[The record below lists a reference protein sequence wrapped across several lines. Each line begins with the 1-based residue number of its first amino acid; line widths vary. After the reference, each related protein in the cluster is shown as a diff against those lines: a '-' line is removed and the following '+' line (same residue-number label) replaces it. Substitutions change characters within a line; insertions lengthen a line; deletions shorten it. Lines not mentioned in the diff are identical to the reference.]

1 MSKIALAQV
10 RPELGDKEAN
20 LHKIQ
25 DVINRTDAELIIFP
39 EMFLTGYTIRD
50 RIMALAETLEGESV
64 QAISKMASDS
74 GKSIIVGMPERDMN
88 KQGIIYNSALVAL
101 PDGSV
106 STTRKTYLVN
116 FGPFEE
122 ETYFSSGGPAFP
134 IYDTTVG
141 KVAVIICFD
150 IFFPE
155 LTKYYALKGVDMVVC
170 ISASPSATREFFE
183 KMMVARA
190 IENTIFLAYAN
201 LVGTEKNMV
210 FWGGDALIGPR
221 GGVLAKGPLYEED
234 IIEVEV
240 NLSDLDVAR
249 QFRPTIKET
258 RGDVLSQLAR
268 LYDAADENPY
278 SQV

>member
-20 LHKIQ
+20 LNKMHDIISK
-25 DVINRTDAELIIFP
+25 TDASLIIFP

-50 RIMALAETLEGESV
+50 KTMALAETLEGESV
-64 QAISKMASDS
+64 KAISKMASDS
-74 GKSIIVGMPERDMN
+74 GKAIIVGMPERDMD
-88 KQGIIYNSALVAL
+88 KQGILYNSALVAL

-122 ETYFSSGGPAFP
+122 ETYFSSSGPVFP
-134 IYDTTVG
+134 IYNTPVG

-155 LTKYYALKGVDMVVC
+155 LTKYYALQGVDMVVC

-190 IENTIFLAYAN
+190 IENTIFFAYTN
-201 LVGTEKNMV
+201 LVGTENNMV

-234 IIEVEV
+234 VIEVELD
-240 NLSDLDVAR
+240 LSELDVAR

-258 RGDVLSQLAR
+258 RGDILSKLAK
-268 LYDAADENPY
+268 LYDLDDED
-278 SQV
+278 S

>member
-20 LHKIQ
+20 LNKMHDIISK
-25 DVINRTDAELIIFP
+25 TDASLIIFP

-50 RIMALAETLEGESV
+50 KIMALSETLEGDSV
-64 QAISKMASDS
+64 KTISKMAKDS
-74 GKSIIVGMPERDMN
+74 GKAIIVGMPERDMD
-88 KQGIIYNSALVAL
+88 KQGILYNSALVAL

-122 ETYFSSGGPAFP
+122 ETYFSSSGPVFP
-134 IYDTTVG
+134 IYNTPVG

-155 LTKYYALKGVDMVVC
+155 LTKYYALQGVDMVIC
-170 ISASPSATREFFE
+170 ISASPSATREVFE

-190 IENTIFLAYAN
+190 IENTIFFAYTN
-201 LVGTEKNMV
+201 LVGTENNMV

-234 IIEVEV
+234 VIEVELD
-240 NLSDLDVAR
+240 LSELDVAR

-258 RGDVLSQLAR
+258 RGDILSKLAK
-268 LYDAADENPY
+268 LYDIEE
-278 SQV
+278 